1 MNFICGPLKLTKS
14 NFNPVH
20 VFLHFG
26 TFGVV
31 VLQLILASKLGELEQ
46 FENPAAYYQLASKK
60 GENETLKKP
69 MPLLSFRKGTCG

>member
-1 MNFICGPLKLTKS
+1 M
-14 NFNPVH
+14 H

-46 FENPAAYYQLASKK
+46 FENPAANYQLASKK
-60 GENETLKKP
+60 GENETLKKT
-69 MPLLSFRKGTCG
+69 MPLLSFRRYLWVG

>member
-1 MNFICGPLKLTKS
+1 M
-14 NFNPVH
+14 H

-46 FENPAAYYQLASKK
+46 FENLTANSQFASKYEFS
-60 GENETLKKP
+60 GEWLHPIEKCKKADP
-69 MPLLSFRKGTCG
+69 P